1 MKLSSKR
8 TMFQFF
14 TVIPITLVLSYY
26 EIKPFSI
33 SSEKFDFMQI
43 LAIGVL
49 FYMARLL
56 FDALE
61 RRKANR
67 NQDF

>member
-14 TVIPITLVLSYY
+14 TVLPIALVLSYY
-26 EIKPFSI
+26 EIKPFSL
-33 SSEKFDFMQI
+33 SRERFDFMKI
-43 LAIGVL
+43 LTIGVL

-61 RRKANR
+61 RRKASKN
-67 NQDF
+67 NDF